1 MRSLHSTSKYT
12 TALYFAQLSFES
24 YPRLCYHNL
33 KMEISILI
41 DQEFKTLIKTDW
53 LKKAAQAALG
63 REGVSESAELGI
75 VLTGQDKIR
84 ELNSKYRGKDEP
96 TDVLAFSTEEGAD
109 LAQFILPPDGIRH
122 LGEVIISYPQAA
134 SQASERHHSIE
145 REIAILLI
153 HGVLHLL
160 GYQHDQPEPERE
172 MKAKET
178 EILSQ
183 IKAGGNETV

>member
-1 MRSLHSTSKYT
+1 
-12 TALYFAQLSFES
+12 
-24 YPRLCYHNL
+24 
-33 KMEISILI
+33 MEIDVLI
-41 DQEFKTLIKTDW
+41 DQEFKTLIKTGW
-53 LKKAAQAALG
+53 LKKAAQAALS
-63 REGVSESAELGI
+63 REGVIESVELGI

-109 LAQFILPPDGIRH
+109 LAQFILPPDGVRH
-122 LGEVIISYPQAA
+122 LGEVIISHPQAA
-134 SQASERHHSIE
+134 SQASERHHPVE

-160 GYQHDQPEPERE
+160 GYEHDKPELEQA
-172 MKAKET
+172 MKAREA

-183 IKAGGNETV
+183 IK